1 MDPLLSAIPVALF
14 VGGISFC
21 VFYFMFPLRTSG
33 SVYDSAKFGSVTRR
47 SLLRACA
54 PFVLTLLVLGFRREL
69 GGLFARSR
77 HRTKSETRVWVNT
90 RSGFYYC
97 ADTKAYGNL
106 KPGTYMAESD
116 ALQNGYQPFSGP
128 SCE

>member
-47 SLLRACA
+47 SLLRAWA